1 MEVSDMKKC
10 VKCNKEMADDSRFC
24 PRCGEDQA
32 AVVSPFTPQ
41 STSGNN
47 SISKP
52 WMTSDALSSGDFMEK
67 LHKAALVGIG
77 LTGISV
83 LMPMLRVIGFMEFTI
98 MDYSKFLALV
108 IIALCVYMGHEI
120 LQKNYAIPAV
130 ASQGLFAYFIVI
142 YMRYA
147 NSMSDMRRG
156 LGSMVRDAVY
166 VEWGTYVFT
175 IGVVLTCAASI
186 LAGITSSEKS
196 LCKDTLVSQWKAYT
210 LESLKIHSINI
221 PGYAWIIAVAVT
233 LLVIT

>member
-1 MEVSDMKKC
+1 MKKC

-32 AVVSPFTPQ
+32 AVET
-41 STSGNN
+41 TNDGKGE
-47 SISKP
+47 SKP
-52 WMTSDALSSGDFMEK
+52 WALPEGLSSGDFMEK

-83 LMPMLRVIGFMEFTI
+83 LMPMLRVIGIMEFTI

-120 LQKNYAIPAV
+120 MQKNYAVPAV
-130 ASQGLFAYFIVI
+130 ASQGLFAYFLVI
-142 YMRYA
+142 YVRYA

-156 LGSMVRDAVY
+156 FGSMVRDAVY

-175 IGVVLTCAASI
+175 IGVILTCAASI
-186 LAGITSSEKS
+186 IAGITSSDKS

-210 LESLKIHSINI
+210 LESVKIHSINI
-221 PGYAWIIAVAVT
+221 PGYAWIIAVAVI
-233 LLVIT
+233 LLVITQQANPFRNF